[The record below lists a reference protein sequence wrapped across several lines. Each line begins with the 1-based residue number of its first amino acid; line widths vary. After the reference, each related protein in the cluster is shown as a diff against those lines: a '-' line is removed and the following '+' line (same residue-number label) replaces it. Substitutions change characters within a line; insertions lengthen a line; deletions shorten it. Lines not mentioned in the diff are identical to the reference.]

1 MIKKLFAMLR
11 IGFLLEFAYPIS
23 FLFFIILPLVF
34 TAAVGAGLGG
44 MMAPEE
50 DTEPEAFSQQIFILS
65 EDAGPLVEDLKKALA
80 EYNLES
86 TSVENLPEDEFVLEI
101 PADFSA
107 NLLRGEETTVTLHV
121 LPTTS
126 ASQAVEQYVKAAIS
140 RLGGAALVAEMGLNQ
155 AVESGLVAS
164 PQEESEYF
172 ENILKQTLAAS
183 ADPLAQTKIDWA
195 GDVNIE
201 TTRTTATSAEQA
213 SAGQIVTWTQI
224 TLLAAAEVFVAE
236 RESGT
241 LRRLLVAPA
250 RRAIVLGG
258 KLLSR
263 LALGLVQMAILFVGG
278 SLLFGVNWSRD
289 PLALTIVSL
298 AFALAT
304 VGLGMLVATFV
315 KTRGQANSVVIGLAM
330 GLAALGGAWYPL
342 EITPP
347 IYRQIVQILPS
358 TWAMRA
364 FTDLL
369 VQNATLVDV
378 LPAVG
383 VLLLFA
389 VIFIALGMARFN
401 KIEQDSA

>member
-1 MIKKLFAMLR
+1 MFKKLFAMLR
-11 IGFLLEFAYPIS
+11 IEFLLEFAYPIS

-50 DTEPEAFSQQIFILS
+50 ETKPEAVSQQIYILS
-65 EDAGPLVEDLKKALA
+65 KDKGPLVEDLKNALP
-80 EYNLES
+80 EYNLVS
-86 TSVENLPEDEFVLEI
+86 TSVESLPEDEFALEI
-101 PADFSA
+101 PDGFSS
-107 NLLRGEETTVTLHV
+107 NLLNGVETTVTLHI

-126 ASQAVEQYVKAAIS
+126 ASQAVEQYVEPAIS

-155 AVESGLVAS
+155 SIESGLVES
-164 PQEESEYF
+164 TQDERKFFEE
-172 ENILKQTLAAS
+172 ILTQTLAAS
-183 ADPLAQTKIDWA
+183 EEPLAQTEINWA

-241 LRRLLVAPA
+241 LRRLLVAPV
-250 RRAIVLGG
+250 RRSVVLGG

-304 VGLGMLVATFV
+304 VGLGMFIATIV

-330 GLAALGGAWYPL
+330 GLSALGGAWYPL

-358 TWAMRA
+358 T
-364 FTDLL
+364 FLSFLD
-369 VQNATLVDV
+369 
-378 LPAVG
+378 
-383 VLLLFA
+383 
-389 VIFIALGMARFN
+389 IFQLSLRG
-401 KIEQDSA
+401 